1 MEALIH
7 KLRRHNID
15 VDVVGNQLKLH
26 VPEGLQADEIISEV
40 KLNKEALIAF
50 IQKARGEA
58 TYSKIPAAPVQ
69 PAYVLSSAQQRL
81 YFLQVFDP
89 ASLAYNMPQAIR
101 IDENL
106 NRQKVG
112 YVLNKLIARHE
123 SLRTSFIMMD
133 EEPVQCIAPF
143 IDFKTE
149 HFIATEKETAGIIKK
164 FVRPFNLAEAPLF
177 RIGIIELV
185 NEDGSPL
192 GASVLLADMHHI
204 ITDGVSGDILINDFR
219 TFYNEKALP
228 ELRLQYKDYA
238 VWQQSKA
245 QQKIIAAQKDFWLQ
259 QFKEETAVLELP
271 ADFQRPLQPL
281 HEGAHLSF
289 NLGLVETAA
298 LKNMAE
304 TMGVTLFMAVLAV
317 YNILLA
323 KLCNHEDIVI
333 GTPVTGRKHA
343 DFEHVIGMF
352 VNTLA
357 IRNKPEGALSFKD
370 FLTKVKLNTLTCF
383 DHQDY
388 QFEELISE
396 LKIKR
401 DPVRNPL
408 FDLFFVYE
416 NANRSKA
423 DTSQSPYQSLSSGHT
438 VAKFDLTLLAVET
451 EDQLLMRFE
460 YLTCLFKK
468 ETIERFAGYLK
479 KIFTAVINNIDLPI
493 AEIEI
498 IDLEEKNQ
506 LLYGFNNTAF
516 EQTSEE
522 RIIELFAQQV
532 KATPGQTA
540 IHDEGQNVSYEE
552 LEAKASALTKILQ
565 QNNVPEGTVAA
576 ILLERS
582 ADGVAAILATLKHG
596 CAYLAMD
603 VSYPDDRLSF
613 ILKDSGAAVLLTT
626 SAIKAGRQLQWH
638 GTTLLLDAVEGDTID
653 AAAHSLDHTISA
665 AVPAPPDTLYI
676 IYSSGSTGTPK
687 GVAGSERGLI
697 NRLNWGWQ
705 QYPYAEGE
713 VCCFKTNLGFVD
725 HVAELFSPLLKGVPL
740 VLFPDHISSN
750 PEMLMNEVISHNI
763 SRITL
768 VPSLLQS
775 LLLVK
780 KYRNLHLGALKYL
793 FCSGETLPLQLA
805 KQFCKEFRDA
815 ILVNIYGSSE
825 VGADV
830 TWHQVDRF
838 NVEEVLGYF
847 RHIST
852 IDNIAVQAGTDFTL
866 GHVGL
871 EEIAARFTNSKVA
884 EYPVSLAEY
893 YNMLRKDVIP
903 YTINTASPTFIGHM
917 TSVLPDYVHDI
928 SKLVSQLNQNLV
940 KVETSKSLTFLEREA
955 IGILHRLFYANPD
968 SFYTQY
974 IQQLN
979 ANLGI
984 ITSGGTTAN
993 ISALLC
999 ARNRALLAV
1008 VKDEQVLK
1016 ESSVHSLLQAHGYSD
1031 MVLLG
1036 SKLMHYSFRKA
1047 MSIMGL
1053 GTSNIILVENDESGV
1068 MCVNDLQHKIDTC
1081 RQKRLL
1087 ILAVV
1092 GIAGSTERGSID
1104 PLEKIGVIARNN
1116 QIHLH
1121 VDAAWGGALIFSDA
1135 HRSLLKGIE
1144 QADSITFCGHKQLYL
1159 PQGISIC
1166 LFSDPDRLNLTAT
1179 PASYQAAPNSFDTG
1193 RFTIEGSRPALSM
1206 CLHASLNII
1215 GRKGYEMLINS
1226 NIKKAEAFAAM
1237 LRVMPFFELISCQ
1250 INIINYRYIPA
1261 AYRDKTGV
1269 LKAGAKE
1276 NQYINAINRNIQ
1288 EKQFFQGAT
1297 FVSKTTIVHPVYGE
1311 IVVFRVVLSNPL
1323 TTHDDLINV
1332 LKNQLQIIRENYEED
1347 NDLQVNENLLIADDM
1362 FEEEETGRVNKISIG
1377 KPLPNTQILI
1387 TDAYGCLLPV
1397 GVSGEICVA
1406 GAGLAHGYIG
1416 HASATADSFIKH
1428 PYQENA
1434 RLYKTGD
1441 LGKWLPDGNIE
1452 FLGRIDSQVKIRGFR
1467 IEPIEIEQT
1476 LCLHEAVEQSIVIGK
1491 GKPGSQY
1498 LVAYYV
1504 SQESIPV
1511 TELKALLM
1519 TKLPAYMVPAYYI
1532 KLEQVPF
1539 TPSGKIN
1546 RKLLPEIDGSEVV
1559 RIAYEAP
1566 HTLLQQNLVRV
1577 WENLLRITG
1586 IGINDNF
1593 FDLGGHSL
1601 STIRLAAAIKR
1612 EIDVTLP
1619 IHIVFQ
1625 LGTIAGIAK
1634 WIELNYGE
1642 KSDTEEYYDEI
1653 KI

>member
-7 KLRRHNID
+7 KLRRHHID
-15 VDVVGNQLKLH
+15 VDVVGNQLKLQ
-26 VPEGLQADEIISEV
+26 VPEGLQADEIIQEV

-58 TYSKIPAAPVQ
+58 AYSKIPAAPVQ
-69 PAYVLSSAQQRL
+69 QAYVLSSAQQRL
-81 YFLQVFDP
+81 YFLKVLDP

-106 NRQKVG
+106 NSQKVG
-112 YVLNKLIARHE
+112 YVFNKLIARHE
-123 SLRTSFIMMD
+123 SLRTSFVMMD
-133 EEPVQCIAPF
+133 EEPAQCIAQG
-143 IDFKTE
+143 IDFEIE
-149 HFIATEKETAGIIKK
+149 HFIATEKETAGIISK
-164 FVRPFNLAEAPLF
+164 FVRPFDLAQAPLF
-177 RIGIIELV
+177 RIGIIELI

-192 GASVLLADMHHI
+192 AASVLLADMHHI
-204 ITDGVSGDILINDFR
+204 ITDGISGDILMNDFR
-219 TFYNEKALP
+219 AFYQEKWLP
-228 ELRLQYKDYA
+228 ELKLQYKDYA

-245 QQKIIAAQKDFWLQ
+245 QQEIIAAQKDFWLQ
-259 QFKEETAVLELP
+259 QFKEEVAVLQLP
-271 ADFQRPLQPL
+271 ADFQRPLEPL

-289 NLGLVETAA
+289 NLGPVETAA
-298 LKNMAE
+298 LKNRAE

-333 GTPVTGRKHA
+333 GTPVTGRNHA
-343 DFEHVIGMF
+343 DLEQVIGMF

-357 IRNKPEGALSFKD
+357 IRNKPEGGLSFKE
-370 FLTKVKLNTLTCF
+370 FLTKVKLNTLACF

-416 NANRSKA
+416 NASHSKA
-423 DTSQSPYQSLSSGHT
+423 DNSQSPFQSLSSGHT
-438 VAKFDLTLLAVET
+438 VAKFDLTLLAIET

-493 AEIEI
+493 AEIGI

-516 EQTSEE
+516 ERTGNE
-522 RIIELFAQQV
+522 RISELFAQQV
-532 KATPGQTA
+532 KATPRQTA
-540 IHDEGQNVSYEE
+540 IHFEGQNISYEE
-552 LEAKASALTKILQ
+552 LEAKASALTEKIR
-565 QNNVPEGTVAA
+565 QNKVPEGTVSA
-576 ILLERS
+576 ILLDRS
-582 ADGVAAILATLKHG
+582 VNGVAAILATLKYG

-613 ILKDSGAAVLLTT
+613 MLNDSGAAVLLTT
-626 SAIKAGRQLQWH
+626 SAIMADRQLQWP
-638 GTTLLLDAVEGDTID
+638 GKTMLIDLAEGEVID
-653 AAAHSLDHTISA
+653 AAADGLDYTA
-665 AVPAPPDTLYI
+665 ALMAPPDTLYL

-705 QYPYAEGE
+705 QYPYEKGE

-725 HVAELFSPLLKGVPL
+725 HVAELFSPLLQGVPL
-740 VLFPDHISSN
+740 VLLPDNISSN

-775 LLLVK
+775 LLQIK
-780 KYRNLHLGALKYL
+780 KYRNLHLSALKYF
-793 FCSGETLPLQLA
+793 FCSGEILSLQLA
-805 KQFCKEFRDA
+805 KQFCKEFGTA
-815 ILVNIYGSSE
+815 FLVNIYGSSE

-838 NVEEVLGYF
+838 NVEEVLSYF

-852 IDNIAVQAGTDFTL
+852 ADNIAVQAGTDFTS

-871 EEIAARFTNSKVA
+871 GEIAARFTNSKVA
-884 EYPVSLAEY
+884 EYPVSLTAY

-955 IGILHRLFYANPD
+955 IGILHRLFYANPE

-993 ISALLC
+993 IAALLC

-1008 VKDEQVLK
+1008 VKDEQLLK
-1016 ESSVHSLLQAHGYSD
+1016 ESSIHSLLQAHGYND

-1053 GTSNIILVENDESGV
+1053 GTSNIILVENDENGV
-1068 MCVNDLQHKIDTC
+1068 MCADDLQHKIDTC

-1087 ILAVV
+1087 IMAVV

-1159 PQGISIC
+1159 PQGISVC

-1226 NIKKAEAFAAM
+1226 NIKKAEVFAAM
-1237 LRVMPFFELISCQ
+1237 LRGMPFFELISCQ

-1261 AYRDKTGV
+1261 AYRDQTGT
-1269 LKAGAKE
+1269 LKASAE
-1276 NQYINAINRNIQ
+1276 QNQQINAINRNIQ

-1297 FVSKTTIVHPVYGE
+1297 FVSKTTISHPVYEE

-1347 NDLQVNENLLIADDM
+1347 NDLQVNENILFAEDM
-1362 FEEEETGRVNKISIG
+1362 FEEEETGRGNKISIG

-1387 TDAYGCLLPV
+1387 TDPYGHLLPA

-1406 GAGLAHGYIG
+1406 GAGLANGYIG
-1416 HASATADSFIKH
+1416 HAAATAGSFIKH

-1467 IEPIEIEQT
+1467 IEPVEIEQT
-1476 LCLHEAVEQSIVIGK
+1476 LCLHEAVEQAIVTGK

-1504 SQESIPV
+1504 AQESIPV

-1519 TKLPAYMVPAYYI
+1519 KKLPAYMVPAHYI

-1539 TPSGKIN
+1539 TPSGKID

-1577 WENLLRITG
+1577 WEKLLNITG

-1612 EIDVTLP
+1612 EIDITLP

-1625 LGTIAGIAK
+1625 LGTIAGIAQ
-1634 WIELNYGE
+1634 WVELNYGE
-1642 KSDTEEYYDEI
+1642 ESDTEEYYDEI